1 MPLDMSI
8 APPPI
13 VNRPDVGETG
23 EVDPAL
29 ATRQYGFREAETLKS
44 KQQQLTELLTHAPV
58 AAAVGGVDT
67 ILQSVGLADETMI
80 PKLLEGTSVGNYY
93 MENRDAAQLAGD
105 VIFGFGIVGGA
116 MKLARSGSILEQGMK
131 QILGG
136 KSPKFLFTSGKSVD
150 DLMIPIAQRDA
161 VVLTEQLGKSVL
173 DDDVAKSA
181 VRTAKW
187 TRLKDNIK
195 ETMWADAAVL
205 GLQSSAFPDDMSA
218 TTTAAMFLIP
228 DAIFAGAN
236 LIGTNAAITKM
247 RVKMG
252 EQFAA
257 AQNPRGFDVTQIPIN
272 APGMLDASFTMRAN
286 FANDLRTEM
295 RNKPDD
301 PAFMQNAE
309 SELRVFENEMYNLDN
324 GVVANLGK
332 HNPYPGVT
340 AKFAVESPHINTAK
354 ATAEN
359 DPNVYM
365 DVLTFEKWGDGFHE
379 RHSAAKDAHLK
390 SLVQQRDDMQA
401 ALSLVVGPPDQK
413 TAAQL
418 DKLNAS
424 INELKSVQTFVNEID
439 GTLSPT
445 AHRRFTVYDDLETP
459 VKRHAGRTT
468 DEGARLSITFRDSD
482 GNAKTIGMTNN
493 GMLIMPE
500 APKVELGTFIGG
512 VNVSKA
518 GLSVPEAMQEAKY
531 LLKDIGEDWHFA
543 TGKRG
548 LAVFNQ
554 LDPEI
559 QQVLKAW
566 TGSSTGSKLR
576 RWEEIGDPR
585 FNQIVDAYRQ
595 AGLHARLSEVANP
608 DGTITL
614 FRGETRQETKHPTNN
629 VVSMSSN
636 PKLAARFGEH
646 LTSRRVPIDDV
657 VMVIGGLDEEWEFI
671 VKNHKSRNFD
681 QSVAPITKTVFQP
694 LGLEGHMATYKIARE
709 YYHSVFP
716 KSNNKF
722 MVYPGMHHTQLDLAA
737 DLIEAGHG
745 ARVTFAG
752 KTPFKSVDDIQYAAL
767 MQKFDEIQNMWNL
780 QKVGKEGILKLPAK
794 QQYSDIDI
802 ARMFNLPP
810 NGNLPMN
817 PLLQLM
823 REVYVPG
830 KVVDMRTFFRSMDD
844 VRNGVK
850 IVAGVDPA
858 ETFNAGFK
866 FRGSLISAPKDRQ
879 PFVVAYRNEPPPLVT
894 PEMVNQRAIAYK
906 QAQMQKW
913 MQAGNMGADIV
924 NTTFAEMQR
933 HPQLWATAS
942 RVDLIFGGQAS
953 GRGIVNF
960 KNAAVRQMPVMQAA
974 DQLIDISGK
983 AGRKYATETILKPV
997 FPIYQKIQSLN
1008 HMADAQLYDVAR
1020 NARRQGWQVLDEPVQ
1035 DPNSGLWMLQ
1045 LNPDEA
1051 INKTLWKQHF
1061 GEEMPEGAFMPALV
1075 KAGETK
1081 KAQPLAMTDLAFQ
1094 ALQAEDYL
1102 SRKLLDNMN
1111 FLRYLTGKS
1120 PIKRKP
1126 WHVFS
1131 ANLDAGANVYLFDAK
1146 TMQLK
1151 HIVAGDS
1158 VELAERHAQK
1168 IIKES
1173 LGSDSPLMMKYAESM
1188 EEYFDMQAKVWER
1201 PENYSITYLQT
1212 GQQAKGKSVS
1222 PIVET
1227 GPRVIQTMLES
1238 VIRQTDNIVRMTHS
1252 AAFDTELQFA
1262 RHQKAAAVV
1271 KSDKRAALDI
1281 NKATKETEWDQY
1293 ESLVMQKT
1301 GINRETPLGKAYG
1314 TIEHVYEYGLNF
1326 LERRMRPVTEPVMHA
1341 YHEKLG
1347 EWRYKALEDAV
1358 GKYNP
1363 FESVVDYGKR
1373 TYNLSVPSSMRSQM
1387 AAINRLSIDLSLRI
1401 GDLGM
1406 PLINILGLVSTLPA
1420 VMKTV
1425 VRQSGETVE
1434 EWNMRVGPFASV
1446 VDGDVAV
1453 PNVFRM
1459 LLSVIHDYWN
1469 NPDVRRGILDGRRM
1483 GLLDQ
1488 EAAERAALLTAPAQ
1502 GYLSSLFRKGVD
1514 ILSWPTDKSEV
1525 FARGMSF
1532 ASGYS
1537 LGRKLMQLSHED
1549 AILLGHKVA
1558 NMTVGDYRP
1567 SNRPQIFQGAAGI
1580 PLGLYTTY
1588 MYNFFSRVFRDVE
1601 DKRWGSVLKQAVWQ
1615 HSLFGAE
1622 SLPGF
1627 ETVQNVMT
1635 ESYDGTRNLSDSLD
1649 ARYGKD
1655 FTDWFLMG
1663 TVSNAPK
1670 WFGASDGIAVTS
1682 RASLAFPL
1690 SQVAEQG
1697 SLSALPA
1704 FNTVKTLGEGIAR
1717 IAESLR
1723 SNGGFNSR
1731 QIAEIVSNHA
1741 INGAVRNSIDWYMGY
1756 DVDKRG
1762 LLINADLDSSL
1773 EGVARVFEFKTQR
1786 EFKLAREYG
1795 RSIRIGQLRSD
1806 HIDSLNQKIMTAA
1819 RDGKLNGDNPQLLN
1833 EYMREAAR
1841 IGMTY
1846 PDFRRL
1852 LGATVKRGLIDK
1864 SSREMM
1870 EAFASSHRQR
1880 EAARYFTIFD
1890 DSQAGVE

>member
-1 MPLDMSI
+1 MPLDLTI
-8 APPPI
+8 PAPP
-13 VNRPDVGETG
+13 VSRRLDVGESP
-23 EVDPAL
+23 EFDPAL
-29 ATRQYGFREAETLKS
+29 ATRQYGFREAETLKT
-44 KQQQLTELLTHAPV
+44 KEQQLTELLTVAPV
-58 AAAVGGVDT
+58 SAAVGGVDT
-67 ILQSVGLADETMI
+67 IIQSVGLADESTV
-80 PKLLEGTSVGNYY
+80 PKLLEGTAVGNYY

-116 MKLARSGSILEQGMK
+116 MKLARSGSILEQSMQK
-131 QILGG
+131 ILGG
-136 KSPKFLFTSGKSVD
+136 RAPKFLFTSGKSVD
-150 DLMIPIAQRDA
+150 DLMIPIAQRDS
-161 VVLTEQLGKSVL
+161 VILTEQLGKSVL
-173 DDDVAKSA
+173 DDDVAKAA

-187 TRLKDNIK
+187 TRLMDNVK

-205 GLQSSAFPDDMSA
+205 GLQSSALPDDMSA
-218 TTTAAMFLIP
+218 TTTAAMFVIP

-236 LIGTNAAITKM
+236 LAGTRAAITKM
-247 RVKMG
+247 RVKLG

-257 AQNPRGFDVTQIPIN
+257 AQNPRGFAVTDIPIT
-272 APGMLDASFTMRAN
+272 APAMLDASFTMRAN
-286 FANDLRTEM
+286 FAADLRTEM
-295 RNKPDD
+295 RNKLDD

-309 SELRVFENEMYNLDN
+309 TTLRVFENEMFNPKN
-324 GVVANLGK
+324 GIAVMLGAT
-332 HNPYPGVT
+332 NPHPGVT
-340 AKFAVESPHINTAK
+340 GKFAVESPHINTAK
-354 ATAEN
+354 ATTEN

-365 DVLTFEKWGDGFHE
+365 DVLSFERWDEGFHGQ
-379 RHSAAKDAHLK
+379 HIAAKEKQLDALK
-390 SLVQQRDDMQA
+390 VKAVELELTKSSL
-401 ALSLVVGPPDQK
+401 VGPPTPELMK
-413 TAAQL
+413 QL
-418 DKLNAS
+418 DQVHAS
-424 INELKSVQTFVNEID
+424 INELKSIHTFVNEID

-445 AHRRFTVYDDLETP
+445 SQRRFTVYDDVETT
-459 VKRHAGRTT
+459 VKKHAGRTT

-482 GNAKTIGMTNN
+482 GNAKTIGMTNS

-543 TGKRG
+543 NGKRG
-548 LAVFNQ
+548 KSVFEQ

-559 QQVLKAW
+559 QSVLKDW
-566 TGSSTGSKLR
+566 TGTSRGSKLR

-595 AGLHARLSEVANP
+595 AGLHARLAEVANP

-636 PKLAARFGEH
+636 PKKAAQFGEH
-646 LTSRRVPIDDV
+646 LTSRRVPVDDV
-657 VMVIGGLDEEWEFI
+657 VMVIGGLGDEWEFI

-694 LGLEGHMATYKIARE
+694 LGLEGHMATYKVARE
-709 YYHSVFP
+709 YFHSVFP
-716 KSNNKF
+716 KSSNKF

-745 ARVTFAG
+745 SRVAFAG

-802 ARMFNLPP
+802 ARMFNLPS

-830 KVVDMRTFFRSMDD
+830 KVVDMRTFFRNMDD

-850 IVAGVDPA
+850 IVAGADPS

-879 PFVVAYRNEPPPLVT
+879 PFVAMYKNEPPPLVT

-913 MQAGNMGADIV
+913 LQAGNMGADIV
-924 NTTFAEMQR
+924 NTTFTEMMR
-933 HPQLWATAS
+933 HPQLWAVAS
-942 RVDLIFGGQAS
+942 RVDLVFAGQAS
-953 GRGIVNF
+953 GRGIANF

-1035 DPNSGLWMLQ
+1035 DPISKLWMLQ

-1061 GEEMPEGAFMPALV
+1061 GEEMPDGAFMPALV
-1075 KAGETK
+1075 QGDPSK
-1081 KAQPLAMTDLAFQ
+1081 KAKPLAMTELAFQ

-1102 SRKLLDNMN
+1102 SRKMLDNMN

-1131 ANLDAGANVYLFDAK
+1131 ANLDAGANVYLFDEK

-1168 IIKES
+1168 VIKES
-1173 LGSDSPLMMKYAESM
+1173 LGTDSPLMMKYAESM

-1212 GQQAKGKSVS
+1212 GQQARGKSVT

-1252 AAFDTELQFA
+1252 VAFDTELQFA

-1271 KSDKRAALDI
+1271 KSDKRAALDV
-1281 NKATKETEWDQY
+1281 NKATRETEWDQY
-1293 ESLVMQKT
+1293 ESIIMQKT
-1301 GINRETPLGKAYG
+1301 GINRETPLGNAYG
-1314 TIEHVYEYGLNF
+1314 AIEHIYEYGLNF
-1326 LERRMRPVTEPVMHA
+1326 LERRMRPVSEPVMHA
-1341 YHEKLG
+1341 YN
-1347 EWRYKALEDAV
+1347 DVV
-1358 GKYNP
+1358 GKYRYEALERAVGEYNP
-1363 FESVVDYGKR
+1363 FTSILDYGKR
-1373 TYNLSVPSSMRSQM
+1373 TYNLTAPSSMRNQM

-1401 GDLGM
+1401 ADLGM
-1406 PLINILGLVSTLPA
+1406 PLINTLGLVSVLPA
-1420 VMKTV
+1420 VMKSI
-1425 VRQSGETVE
+1425 VRQGGESVAD
-1434 EWNMRVGPFASV
+1434 WNARVGPFASV

-1459 LLSVIHDYWN
+1459 LMTVGHDYWN
-1469 NPDVRRGILDGRRM
+1469 DPNVRRGILDAKRM

-1502 GYLSSLFRKGVD
+1502 GYVSSLFRKGIDV
-1514 ILSWPTDKSEV
+1514 LSWPTDKSEV
-1525 FARGMSF
+1525 FARGVSF
-1532 ASGYS
+1532 AAGYS
-1537 LGRKLMQLSHED
+1537 LGSKLMKLSHED

-1601 DKRWGSVLKQAVWQ
+1601 DKRWGAVLKQAVWQ

-1663 TVSNAPK
+1663 TVANAPK
-1670 WFGASDGIAVTS
+1670 WFGASDGIAITS

-1697 SLSALPA
+1697 TLSALPA
-1704 FNTVKTLGEGIAR
+1704 FNTVKTLGEGLVR
-1717 IAESLR
+1717 IGKSLR
-1723 SNGGFNSR
+1723 DNGGFNSR
-1731 QIAEIVSNHA
+1731 QIAEILSNHA
-1741 INGAVRNSIDWYMGY
+1741 VNGAVRNSIDWYMGY

-1762 LLINADLDSSL
+1762 ALINADLDSAI
-1773 EGVARVFEFKTQR
+1773 EGVARFFEFKTQR
-1786 EFKLAREYG
+1786 EYKLAREYG
-1795 RSIRIGQLRSD
+1795 RSARIQQIRAD
-1806 HIDSLNQKIMTAA
+1806 HIDSLNQKIMTDA
-1819 RDGKLNGDNPQLLN
+1819 RAGKINGENPELLN
-1833 EYMREAAR
+1833 DYMREAAR

-1846 PDFRRL
+1846 PDFKRL

-1864 SSREMM
+1864 SSREMAA
-1870 EAFASSHRQR
+1870 AFASSHRRR
-1880 EAARYFTIFD
+1880 EAARYFTIMD
-1890 DSQAGVE
+1890 DSQAGME